1 MLIRSTPGAP
11 LLALTFFHASA
22 ILALDTMY
30 STDAKS
36 MGDGSITRLM
46 SKSPVGVEGRSE
58 LMGISA
64 LHCRQTFPEDLSSV
78 LVVG

>member
-1 MLIRSTPGAP
+1 
-11 LLALTFFHASA
+11 
-22 ILALDTMY
+22 MY

-46 SKSPVGVEGRSE
+46 SKSPVGVEGRPE

-64 LHCRQTFPEDLSSV
+64 LHCLQTFPE
-78 LVVG
+78 G

>member
-11 LLALTFFHASA
+11 LLALTFFQASV

-46 SKSPVGVEGRSE
+46 FKSPAGVEWLAG
-58 LMGISA
+58 LHLGFFQAVGHPSA
-64 LHCRQTFPEDLSSV
+64 LAI
-78 LVVG
+78 G